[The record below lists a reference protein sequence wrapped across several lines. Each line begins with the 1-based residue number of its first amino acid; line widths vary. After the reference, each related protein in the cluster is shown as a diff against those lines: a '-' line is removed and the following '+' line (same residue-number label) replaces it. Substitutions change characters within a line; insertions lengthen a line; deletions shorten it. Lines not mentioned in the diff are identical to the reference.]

1 MNVFLVTFLHRWRGT
16 HFPENKRKMI
26 GFKNIQYH
34 YNLCEKDTNYL
45 ASHILRLSLQERW
58 EVCRR
63 CKRQF
68 QKRIGDGLS
77 LDTVEATTSAAVLR
91 LSDEKRS
98 RIGGRWSGGWA
109 SKERGKT
116 WSRSRWGPGWINNH
130 ACDELY
136 FRTYFG
142 IRKSPTH
149 PKK

>member
-1 MNVFLVTFLHRWRGT
+1 MIVFLVTFLHRWRGT

-45 ASHILRLSLQERW
+45 ASRILRLSLQERW

-68 QKRIGDGLS
+68 QIRIGDGLS
-77 LDTVEATTSAAVLR
+77 LDAVEATTSAAVLR

-98 RIGGRWSGGWA
+98 RIGERWSGGWA
-109 SKERGKT
+109 SMERGKT
-116 WSRSRWGPGWINNH
+116 WSRSRWGPGWINHH
-130 ACDELY
+130 ACSKLY
-136 FRTYFG
+136 FLGG
-142 IRKSPTH
+142 IGGGNT
-149 PKK
+149 

>member
-1 MNVFLVTFLHRWRGT
+1 
-16 HFPENKRKMI
+16 MI

-68 QKRIGDGLS
+68 QKRIGDGVS
-77 LDTVEATTSAAVLR
+77 LGAVEATTSAAVLR

-109 SKERGKT
+109 RKGAKHDLHHV
-116 WSRSRWGPGWINNH
+116 G
-130 ACDELY
+130 ALAELIITNCT
-136 FRTYFG
+136 F
-142 IRKSPTH
+142 
-149 PKK
+149 

>member
-1 MNVFLVTFLHRWRGT
+1 
-16 HFPENKRKMI
+16 MI

-77 LDTVEATTSAAVLR
+77 LDAVEATTSAAVLR

-109 SKERGKT
+109 RKGAKPDLHHV
-116 WSRSRWGPGWINNH
+116 GVL
-130 ACDELY
+130 AELIITNCT
-136 FRTYFG
+136 F
-142 IRKSPTH
+142 
-149 PKK
+149 